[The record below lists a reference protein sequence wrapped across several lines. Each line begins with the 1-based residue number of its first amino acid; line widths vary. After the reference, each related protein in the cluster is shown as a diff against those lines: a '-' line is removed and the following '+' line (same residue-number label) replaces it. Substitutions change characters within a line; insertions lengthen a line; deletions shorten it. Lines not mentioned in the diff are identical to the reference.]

1 LNERDTE
8 RERERERERGRQKE
22 RERVR
27 ERKQEGDL
35 REGVAVLGGVKVPV
49 RSRIKPSSVT
59 ERFPGARNLETRQF
73 YFQRI

>member
-1 LNERDTE
+1 
-8 RERERERERGRQKE
+8 
-22 RERVR
+22 VR

>member
-1 LNERDTE
+1 MRETARG
-8 RERERERERGRQKE
+8 REREKDRRKQKE

-35 REGVAVLGGVKVPV
+35 REGVSVLGGVKVPV

-73 YFQRI
+73 YFERI